1 MRIETDRCLIR
12 RFEGKDIDDFMT
24 YRNNEKW
31 MQYQGFKGL
40 TKQEYNKVL
49 LVEPGVQVGAQ
60 FAIINKATKRLV
72 GDIYLKQEENTFWLG
87 YTINPESAR
96 QGYAYE
102 AVNGVIGWLKE
113 NGADKVLADTL
124 TENAASISLLKKL
137 GFVSLGTDENGDMLF
152 DLDLK

>member
-12 RFEGKDIDDFMT
+12 CFEGKDIDDFMI

-40 TKQEYNKVL
+40 SKQEYNKAL
-49 LVEPGVQVGAQ
+49 LVEPDMRAGAQ
-60 FAIINKATKRLV
+60 LAIVSKESKRLI
-72 GDIYLKQEENTFWLG
+72 GDIYLKQEENAFWLG
-87 YTINPESAR
+87 YTISPANAR

-102 AVNGVIGWLKE
+102 AVNGIIGWLKE

-124 TENAASISLLKKL
+124 PENAASISLLKKL
-137 GFVSLGTDENGDMLF
+137 GFGSVGVDDNGDLLF
-152 DLDLK
+152 SLDLK